1 MVYNDMVYRPEML
14 SERLRAKFGDRTAKV
29 FRADVMKDRERGNAS
44 GEVLS
49 FFGRT
54 DAVRADRPIPKTA
67 RPTARARQSAP
78 QNVARAN
85 ARPARPNVNA
95 REAAEARARAQRAN
109 AAAREREA
117 ARVRA
122 ENIRRTRPVQNTA
135 PQNPNAYATAYAMGE
150 RIRRTA
156 AEYANV
162 PKRRYAVGAA
172 PSGALRRG
180 RSNIQG
186 SRHCVL
192 VTSEEVRERD
202 GVMQHFAS
210 VMSSMFT
217 ARHIAEHR
225 TKRTPVPFATCALL
239 AICTIMVMVV
249 VYSFSQIHEYSSLI
263 NDYKSQQKE
272 LARQATD
279 LEIALEERDDI
290 RNIEKTA
297 TEDIGMV
304 SSDMVQSRF
313 VSVATPD
320 RVEVVKSEED
330 SGGAFSSLL
339 SVLGEKLG
347 WVGDYFG

>member
-29 FRADVMKDRERGNAS
+29 FRANVVKDRGRDVAS

-54 DAVRADRPIPKTA
+54 DAVRAERPMPRNA
-67 RPTARARQSAP
+67 RPTAAVRQTSIQRQPAN
-78 QNVARAN
+78 QNAARAN
-85 ARPARPNVNA
+85 ARAYGNDART
-95 REAAEARARAQRAN
+95 RAKRVDSAVQMN
-109 AAAREREA
+109 AAPM
-117 ARVRA
+117 RA
-122 ENIRRTRPVQNTA
+122 ENARRTRPAPNAV
-135 PQNPNAYATAYAMGE
+135 PQNPNAFATAYAIGE
-150 RIRRTA
+150 RVRRTA

-162 PKRRYAVGAA
+162 PKRRYAVGAV

-192 VTSEEVRERD
+192 VTSEEVRERT
-202 GVMQHFAS
+202 GVTAHIAS
-210 VMSSMFT
+210 AMSSIFT
-217 ARHIAEHR
+217 SRHIAEHR

-263 NDYKSQQKE
+263 NSYKSQQKE
-272 LARQATD
+272 LARQAAD

-290 RNIEKTA
+290 RAIEKAA
-297 TEDIGMV
+297 TENIGMV
-304 SSDMVQSRF
+304 SSDVVQSKF

-320 RVEVVKSEED
+320 RVEVVESGED
-330 SGGAFSSLL
+330 SGGGFSSLL
-339 SVLGEKLG
+339 SILGEKLG